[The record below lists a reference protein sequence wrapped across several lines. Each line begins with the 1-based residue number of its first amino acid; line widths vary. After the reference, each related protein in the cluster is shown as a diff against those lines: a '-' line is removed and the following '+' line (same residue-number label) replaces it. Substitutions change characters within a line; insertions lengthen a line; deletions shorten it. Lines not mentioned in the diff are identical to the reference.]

1 MKLSIKVKQVAGV
14 TTIVAIAVVVASGIY
29 LTSLAR
35 VRLEESQ
42 ARGTLLA
49 GAIYQRAHAV
59 FDENLEGRDPE
70 EALQT
75 DAGLRSILE
84 SSIAYDKRVTYAA
97 IADAEGKA
105 IVNSDADLVGH
116 PVPSYESLTSLLERG
131 PIAQIRAIRA
141 LSTFEIRQPLF
152 YREADFG
159 SIRIGVSTLLIRDD
173 FEKSL
178 RDAAVVLASAMGGAI
193 LVAMLLTQVVM
204 RPIHMIRTGLTRLG
218 RGEFGV
224 NVDLPR
230 DDEFGEL
237 GQFFNTVS
245 ARLSADRA
253 HSGNQNDLA
262 PAMDQL
268 EDGVAIVDRK
278 GVLLFANKA
287 MREALPEDALN
298 RRIEDVLPDEQPYRK
313 IVEDAWA
320 ARQQRGPLVAML
332 TNPTSGER
340 MIVATPIETADKRIT
355 AVILISR
362 NLEYLSQV
370 QSTVNYSRKLAA
382 LSRLSAGVAHEV
394 KNPLNATV
402 IHLELLKEQLGSAS
416 HGGAPSAAMEHVAV
430 IAGQMRR
437 LDEVVQ
443 GFLRFIRP
451 EALKLE
457 RVQPGVLI
465 DAIRPIVSAE
475 AERHGIDLRI
485 EVANSLPDVRVDSG
499 MMQQALLN
507 LALNA
512 CQAMPDG
519 GHLRLGAS
527 SASGKRVEILCED
540 TGPGIKPEHLD
551 RIFDLYFTTKQSGSG
566 IGLSMVYRAVQL
578 HDGEIQVQSIPG
590 SGTTFRVL
598 LPQASSSGS

>member
-1 MKLSIKVKQVAGV
+1 MRLSIKAKQVAGV
-14 TTIVAIAVVVASGIY
+14 TTIVGLAVVVLSGVY
-29 LTSLAR
+29 LSSLAR
-35 VRLEESQ
+35 VLLEES
-42 ARGTLLA
+42 RGRGDLLA
-49 GAIYQRAHAV
+49 GAIYQRARTV
-59 FDENLEGRDPE
+59 VDENAEGRDPE
-70 EALQT
+70 EALRT
-75 DAGLRSILE
+75 DSGLRTILE
-84 SSIAYDKRVTYAA
+84 SSAYDKRVTYAA
-97 IADAEGKA
+97 IVDVEDVA
-105 IVNSDADLVGH
+105 IAHSDPESVGR
-116 PVPSYESLTSLLERG
+116 PMPAYESLSSLLEAG
-131 PIAQIRAIRA
+131 PIARIRAIYSPGGR
-141 LSTFEIRQPLF
+141 TFEINQPLVLGGP
-152 YREADFG
+152 FG
-159 SIRIGVSTLLIRDD
+159 SIRIGVSTLLIRSE

-178 RDAAVVLASAMGGAI
+178 REAVIIMAIAIGGAVF
-193 LVAMLLTQVVM
+193 VAMLLAQVVL
-204 RPIHMIRTGLTRLG
+204 RPIHVIRSGLTRLG

-237 GQFFNTVS
+237 GQFFNTIS

-253 HSGNQNDLA
+253 HSGSHSDLA

-268 EDGVAIVDRK
+268 EDGIAIVDRK
-278 GVLLFANKA
+278 GTVLFANKA
-287 MREALPEDALN
+287 MRDALPEDALN
-298 RRIEDVLPDEQPYRK
+298 RGIEDALPDEHPYRK
-313 IVEDAWA
+313 IIEDATTSH
-320 ARQQRGPLVAML
+320 QTRGPLVAML
-332 TNPTSGER
+332 SQPAPGER
-340 MIVATPIETADKRIT
+340 MIVATPVETADKRIQ

-402 IHLELLKEQLGSAS
+402 IHLELLKEQLAAARS
-416 HGGAPSAAMEHVAV
+416 GAPSSAMDHVAV
-430 IAGQMRR
+430 IAAQMRR

-451 EALKLE
+451 EDLKLE

-475 AERHGIDLRI
+475 AERHGIELRI

-519 GHLRLGAS
+519 GRLRLSAS
-527 SASGKRVEILCED
+527 SASGKRVEIVCED
-540 TGPGIKPEHLD
+540 TGPGIKPEHLGK
-551 RIFDLYFTTKQSGSG
+551 IFDLYFTTKESGSG

-578 HDGEIQVQSIPG
+578 HDGEIHVQSIPG
-590 SGTTFRVL
+590 RGTTFRVL

>member
-1 MKLSIKVKQVAGV
+1 
-14 TTIVAIAVVVASGIY
+14 
-29 LTSLAR
+29 
-35 VRLEESQ
+35 
-42 ARGTLLA
+42 
-49 GAIYQRAHAV
+49 
-59 FDENLEGRDPE
+59 
-70 EALQT
+70 
-75 DAGLRSILE
+75 
-84 SSIAYDKRVTYAA
+84 
-97 IADAEGKA
+97 
-105 IVNSDADLVGH
+105 
-116 PVPSYESLTSLLERG
+116 
-131 PIAQIRAIRA
+131 
-141 LSTFEIRQPLF
+141 
-152 YREADFG
+152 
-159 SIRIGVSTLLIRDD
+159 
-173 FEKSL
+173 
-178 RDAAVVLASAMGGAI
+178 
-193 LVAMLLTQVVM
+193 
-204 RPIHMIRTGLTRLG
+204 MIRTGLTRLG

-287 MREALPEDALN
+287 MREALPDDALN
-298 RRIEDVLPDEQPYRK
+298 RRIEDLLPDEHPYRK
-313 IVEDAWA
+313 IVEDAA
-320 ARQQRGPLVAML
+320 ADRQQRGPLVAML

-475 AERHGIDLRI
+475 AERHGIALRI
-485 EVANSLPDVRVDSG
+485 DVANSLPDVRVDSG

-527 SASGKRVEILCED
+527 SAGGKRVEILCED